1 MTRSR
6 TRIAASATA
15 ALSAGMLV
23 AGLIA
28 GAASPAAAATPYAVL
43 VIEDSGGFMP
53 PSWAMRRTPRVAIY
67 SDGTIYATS
76 QAQTLQ
82 YPGPAAPGIRR
93 KAGASIMRILAAAE
107 AAKVTD
113 PTFDWGL
120 PGIADAPSTVF
131 KIQRS
136 ARGPVVRVDIYAL
149 GIDGFGLTKEQTAA
163 RTLAA
168 ALADRLQ
175 SFDNQLVPT
184 KSMPTTWTSTRWAYS
199 AEPMA
204 RDGFSVV
211 RPWIS
216 KKALSTTPMCNELT
230 VAENRAIVAL
240 LPKLNQASRW
250 TSDKR
255 LWNVNLRPL
264 FPHESGCGSLEYA
277 SGW

>member
-6 TRIAASATA
+6 TRFAAWSTA
-15 ALSAGMLV
+15 MLSAAALV
-23 AGLIA
+23 AGLIV
-28 GAASPAAAATPYAVL
+28 GASSPAAAATPYAVL

-53 PSWAMRRTPRVAIY
+53 PSWAMRRTPRVAVY

-76 QAQTLQ
+76 QVQTMQ

-93 KAGASIMRILAAAE
+93 KAGASIMRILAAAD

-113 PTFDWGL
+113 PKFDWGF

-136 ARGPVVRVDIYAL
+136 ARGPVMRIDIYAL

-163 RTLAA
+163 RSLAA
-168 ALADRLQ
+168 KLVDRLQ

-204 RDGFSVV
+204 RDEFSVV

-216 KKALSTTPMCNELT
+216 KKVLSATPVCNELT
-230 VAENRAIVAL
+230 AAENRVLVAL
-240 LPKLNQASRW
+240 LPKLNQSSRW

-264 FPHESGCGSLEYA
+264 FPHESGCESLDYV